1 MDEQKELLLKDLC
14 ARLPYGVIVQC
25 DTDHRHKFDEALT
38 PMHLINFYQ
47 FDTKPYLRP
56 MSSMTEEERIEFSK
70 LLVKRY
76 CDEDWEGH
84 ISTSYCIEIDNVYT
98 DDENGIKYPSVF
110 SMDAIDWLN
119 KKMFDY
125 RGLIPMGLALEAPE
139 GMYK

>member
-1 MDEQKELLLKDLC
+1 MDKQKELLLKDLC

-25 DTDHRHKFDEALT
+25 DTDHRHKFDEKLT

-56 MSSMTEEERIEFSK
+56 MSSMTRAEVLE
-70 LLVKRY
+70 Y
-76 CDEDWEGH
+76 
-84 ISTSYCIEIDNVYT
+84 ISLK
-98 DDENGIKYPSVF
+98 ENIVASDGITYFFETYKS
-110 SMDAIDWLN
+110 IDWLN

-125 RGLIPMGLALEAPE
+125 RKDDEGKTMIEKGLALEAPE